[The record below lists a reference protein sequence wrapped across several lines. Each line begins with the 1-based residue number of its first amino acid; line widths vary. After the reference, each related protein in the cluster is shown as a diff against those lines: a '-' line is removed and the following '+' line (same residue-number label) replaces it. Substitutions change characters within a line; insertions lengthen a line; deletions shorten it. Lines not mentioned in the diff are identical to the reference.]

1 MNNELIKITQDE
13 NGNSVV
19 SGRDLHD
26 FLEVQTKYLDW
37 FNRMIE
43 YGFTEN
49 VDFSTINE
57 LSQKKEG
64 SRFVKRNI
72 VNHALTLDMAKEI
85 SMIQRTEK
93 GKQARQ
99 YFIEVEKA
107 FKEQYRLPQTPEEKL
122 ALTMEVTTRINKRL
136 GKVEEKIIE
145 IENKQEI
152 NSDQRYKLWVT
163 RNRKAV
169 EVLGGKE
176 SDAYQDKS
184 LTRKVFRALERDL
197 KDNFTISRYE
207 DLRRDEFDSAIKFI
221 ENWYPPYT
229 LKREISLKNSQ
240 MKII

>member
-1 MNNELIKITQDE
+1 MNNELIKITKDE
-13 NGNSVV
+13 QGNSVV
-19 SGRDLHD
+19 SGRELHE
-26 FLEVQTKYLDW
+26 FLEVKTPYKDW
-37 FNRMIE
+37 FPRMVE

-49 VDFSTINE
+49 VDFIS
-57 LSQKKEG
+57 LAQKCAKPNG
-64 SRFVKRNI
+64 GRPKI
-72 VNHALTLDMAKEI
+72 DHALTLDMAKEI

-99 YFIEVEKA
+99 YFIAIEQA

-176 SDAYQDKS
+176 SNAYQDKK

-221 ENWYPPYT
+221 ENWYPPYP

-240 MKII
+240 MRIV

>member
-1 MNNELIKITQDE
+1 MQELIKVTKDD

-19 SGRDLHD
+19 SGRDLHE
-26 FLEVQTKYLDW
+26 FLEVNTQYTKW
-37 FNRMIE
+37 FNRMAE

-49 VDFSTINE
+49 VDFAVI
-57 LSQKKEG
+57 
-64 SRFVKRNI
+64 VKNVYDEKVFGGVRKI
-72 VNHALTLDMAKEI
+72 TDHAMTLDMAKEI
-85 SMIQRTEK
+85 SMIQRTDK

-122 ALTMEVTTRINKRL
+122 ALTMYVTTRINKRL

-169 EVLGGKE
+169 EVLGGKD
-176 SDAYQDKS
+176 SNAYQDKK
-184 LTRKVFRALERDL
+184 LTRKVFRALEREL
-197 KDNFTISRYE
+197 KDEFTISRYE
-207 DLRRDEFDSAIKFI
+207 DLRRDEFDSAIEFI
-221 ENWYPPYT
+221 NNWHPSYS
-229 LKREISLKNSQ
+229 LEREISLKNSQ
-240 MKII
+240 MIIV

>member
-19 SGRDLHD
+19 SGRELHE
-26 FLEVQTKYLDW
+26 FLEVKTPYKDW
-37 FNRMIE
+37 FPRMVE
-43 YGFTEN
+43 YGFAEN
-49 VDFSTINE
+49 VDFIS
-57 LSQKKEG
+57 LAQKCAKPNG
-64 SRFVKRNI
+64 GRPKI
-72 VNHALTLDMAKEI
+72 DHALTLDMAKEI
-85 SMIQRTEK
+85 SMIQRTDK

-221 ENWYPPYT
+221 ENWYPPYP

>member
-1 MNNELIKITQDE
+1 MNNELIKIAKDE

-19 SGRDLHD
+19 SGRDLHE
-26 FLEVQTKYLDW
+26 FLEVNTQYTIW
-37 FNRMIE
+37 FERMKE
-43 YGFTEN
+43 YGFVEN
-49 VDFSTINE
+49 TDFVALN
-57 LSQKKEG
+57 QKRLTAQGNK
-64 SRFVKRNI
+64 VAYTD
-72 VNHALTLDMAKEI
+72 HALTLDMAKEI

-221 ENWYPPYT
+221 ENWYPPYP

-240 MKII
+240 MRIV

>member
-1 MNNELIKITQDE
+1 MNNELIKIAKDE

-19 SGRDLHD
+19 SGRDLHE
-26 FLEVQTKYLDW
+26 FLEVNTQYTIW
-37 FNRMIE
+37 FERMKE
-43 YGFTEN
+43 YGFVEN
-49 VDFSTINE
+49 TDFVALN
-57 LSQKKEG
+57 QKRLTAQGNK
-64 SRFVKRNI
+64 VAYTD
-72 VNHALTLDMAKEI
+72 HALTLDMAKEI

-122 ALTMEVTTRINKRL
+122 ALTMEVTTRLNKRI
-136 GKVEEKIIE
+136 GKIEEDLEDIK
-145 IENKQEI
+145 NKQEI

-221 ENWYPPYT
+221 ENWYLPYP

>member
-1 MNNELIKITQDE
+1 MNELIKITKDD

-26 FLEVQTKYLDW
+26 FLDVQTKYLDW

-85 SMIQRTEK
+85 SMIQRTDK

-107 FKEQYRLPQTPEEKL
+107 YKEKYKLPQTPEEKL
-122 ALTMEVTTRINKRL
+122 ALTMQVTLRLDKRVGKLEKSIDEIQNKS
-136 GKVEEKIIE
+136 E
-145 IENKQEI
+145 ID
-152 NSDQRYKLWVT
+152 SDQRYKLWVA
-163 RNRKAV
+163 RNKKAV
-169 EVLGGKE
+169 KALGGKE
-176 SDAYQDKS
+176 SNAYKDKALS
-184 LTRKVFRALERDL
+184 RKTFRALEHSL
-197 KDNFTISRYE
+197 KKKFVISRYE
-207 DLRRDEFDSAIKFI
+207 DLKKENFDEAIETINK
-221 ENWYPPYT
+221 WYPPYE
-229 LKREISLKNSQ
+229 LQCEIEEMNAQGKLF
-240 MKII
+240 

>member
-1 MNNELIKITQDE
+1 MNNELIKITKDE
-13 NGNSVV
+13 QGNSVV
-19 SGRDLHD
+19 SGRDLHE
-26 FLEVQTKYLDW
+26 FLEVNTQYTKW
-37 FNRMIE
+37 FNRMAE

-49 VDFSTINE
+49 VDFAVI
-57 LSQKKEG
+57 
-64 SRFVKRNI
+64 VKNVYDDTAFGKTRKI
-72 VNHALTLDMAKEI
+72 TDHALTLDMAKEI

-93 GKQARQ
+93 GKQARR

-122 ALTMEVTTRINKRL
+122 ALTMEVTTRLNKRI
-136 GKVEEKIIE
+136 GKIEEDLEDIK
-145 IENKQEI
+145 NKQEI
-152 NSDQRYKLWVT
+152 DSTQRYKLKKA

-221 ENWYPPYT
+221 ENWYPPYP
-229 LKREISLKNSQ
+229 LKREISLKNAQ
-240 MKII
+240 MRIV

>member
-19 SGRDLHD
+19 SGRELHE
-26 FLEVQTKYLDW
+26 FLEVKTPYKDW
-37 FNRMIE
+37 FPRMVE
-43 YGFTEN
+43 YGFAEN
-49 VDFSTINE
+49 VDFIS
-57 LSQKKEG
+57 LAQKCAKPNG
-64 SRFVKRNI
+64 GRPKI
-72 VNHALTLDMAKEI
+72 DHALTLDMAKEI

-221 ENWYPPYT
+221 ENWYPPYP

-240 MKII
+240 MRIV

>member
-19 SGRDLHD
+19 SGRELHE
-26 FLEVQTKYLDW
+26 FLEVKTPYKDW
-37 FNRMIE
+37 FPRMVE
-43 YGFTEN
+43 YGFAEN
-49 VDFSTINE
+49 VDFIS
-57 LSQKKEG
+57 LAQKCAKPNG
-64 SRFVKRNI
+64 GRPKI
-72 VNHALTLDMAKEI
+72 DHALTLDMAKEI

-122 ALTMEVTTRINKRL
+122 ALTMEVTTRLNKRI
-136 GKVEEKIIE
+136 GKIEEDLEDIK
-145 IENKQEI
+145 NKQEI
-152 NSDQRYKLWVT
+152 DSTQRYKLKKA

-221 ENWYPPYT
+221 ENWYPPYP

-240 MKII
+240 MRIV

>member
-19 SGRDLHD
+19 SGRDLHE
-26 FLEVQTKYLDW
+26 FLEVKTPYKDW
-37 FNRMIE
+37 FPRMVE
-43 YGFTEN
+43 YGFAEN
-49 VDFSTINE
+49 VDFIS
-57 LSQKKEG
+57 LAQKCAKPNG
-64 SRFVKRNI
+64 GRPKTD
-72 VNHALTLDMAKEI
+72 HALTLDMAKEI

-122 ALTMEVTTRINKRL
+122 ALTMEVTTRLNKRI
-136 GKVEEKIIE
+136 GKIEEDLEDIK
-145 IENKQEI
+145 NKQEI
-152 NSDQRYKLWVT
+152 DSTQRYKLKKA

-207 DLRRDEFDSAIKFI
+207 DLRRDELDSAIKFI
-221 ENWYPPYT
+221 ENWYPPYP

-240 MKII
+240 MRIV

>member
-1 MNNELIKITQDE
+1 MNNELIKIAKDE

-19 SGRDLHD
+19 SGRDLHE
-26 FLEVQTKYLDW
+26 FLEVNTPYTQW
-37 FNRMIE
+37 FERMVG
-43 YGFTEN
+43 YGFAEN
-49 VDFSTINE
+49 VDFIG
-57 LSQKKEG
+57 LSQKSEKPIG
-64 SRFVKRNI
+64 GRPTVD
-72 VNHALTLDMAKEI
+72 HALTLDMAKEI

-107 FKEQYRLPQTPEEKL
+107 YKEQYRLPQTPEEKL

-221 ENWYPPYT
+221 ENWYPPYP

-240 MKII
+240 MRIV

>member
-1 MNNELIKITQDE
+1 MNNELIKITKDN

-19 SGRDLHD
+19 SGRDLHE
-26 FLEVQTKYLDW
+26 FLEVNTQYTKW
-37 FNRMIE
+37 FNRMAE

-49 VDFSTINE
+49 VDFAVI
-57 LSQKKEG
+57 
-64 SRFVKRNI
+64 VKNVYDEKVFGGVRKI
-72 VNHALTLDMAKEI
+72 TDHAMTLDMAKEI
-85 SMIQRTEK
+85 SMIQRTDK

-152 NSDQRYKLWVT
+152 NSDQRYKLWIT

-169 EVLGGKE
+169 EVLGGKD
-176 SDAYQDKS
+176 SNAYQDKK
-184 LTRKVFRALERDL
+184 LTRKVFRALEREL
-197 KDNFTISRYE
+197 KDEFTISRYE
-207 DLRRDEFDSAIKFI
+207 DLRRDEFDSAIEFI
-221 ENWYPPYT
+221 NNWHPSYS
-229 LKREISLKNSQ
+229 LEREISLRNSQ
-240 MKII
+240 MRIV

>member
-1 MNNELIKITQDE
+1 MNELIKITKDD

-19 SGRDLHD
+19 SGRDLHE
-26 FLEVQTKYLDW
+26 FLEVNTQYTIW
-37 FNRMIE
+37 FERMKE
-43 YGFTEN
+43 YGFVEN
-49 VDFSTINE
+49 TDFVALN
-57 LSQKKEG
+57 QKRLTAQGNK
-64 SRFVKRNI
+64 VAYTD
-72 VNHALTLDMAKEI
+72 HALTLDMAKEI

-184 LTRKVFRALERDL
+184 LTRKVFRSLERDL

-221 ENWYPPYT
+221 ENWYPPYP

>member
-1 MNNELIKITQDE
+1 MNNELIKIAKDE

-19 SGRDLHD
+19 SGRDLHE
-26 FLEVQTKYLDW
+26 FLEVNTPYTQW
-37 FNRMIE
+37 FERMVG
-43 YGFTEN
+43 YGFAEN
-49 VDFSTINE
+49 VDFIG
-57 LSQKKEG
+57 LSQKSEKPIG
-64 SRFVKRNI
+64 GRPTVD
-72 VNHALTLDMAKEI
+72 HALTLDMAKEI
-85 SMIQRTEK
+85 SMIQRTDK

-107 FKEQYRLPQTPEEKL
+107 YKEQYRLPQTPEEKL
-122 ALTMEVTTRINKRL
+122 ELTMQVTSRLNKRI
-136 GKVEEKIIE
+136 GKLEEDLEDIK
-145 IENKQEI
+145 NKQEI
-152 NSDQRYKLWVT
+152 DSIQRYKLKKA

-169 EVLGGKE
+169 EVLGGKQ
-176 SDAYQDKS
+176 SNAYQDKS

-221 ENWYPPYT
+221 ENWYPPYP

>member
-1 MNNELIKITQDE
+1 MNEIIKITQDE

-19 SGRDLHD
+19 SGRDLHE
-26 FLEVQTKYLDW
+26 FLEVNTPYTQW
-37 FNRMIE
+37 FERMVG

-49 VDFSTINE
+49 VDFIG
-57 LSQKKEG
+57 LSQKSEKPIG
-64 SRFVKRNI
+64 GRPQQD
-72 VNHALTLDMAKEI
+72 HALTLDMAKEI

-152 NSDQRYKLWVT
+152 NSDQRYKLWIT

-169 EVLGGKE
+169 EVLGGKD
-176 SDAYQDKS
+176 SNAYQDKK
-184 LTRKVFRALERDL
+184 LTRKVFRALEREL
-197 KDNFTISRYE
+197 KYEFTISRYE
-207 DLRRDEFDSAIKFI
+207 DLRRDEFDSAIEFI
-221 ENWYPPYT
+221 NNWHPSYS
-229 LKREISLKNSQ
+229 LEREISLKNSQ
-240 MKII
+240 MRIV

>member
-1 MNNELIKITQDE
+1 MNNELIKVTKDE
-13 NGNSVV
+13 QGNSVV
-19 SGRDLHD
+19 SGRDLHE
-26 FLEVQTKYLDW
+26 FLEVNTPYTQW
-37 FNRMIE
+37 FERMVG

-49 VDFSTINE
+49 VDFIG
-57 LSQKKEG
+57 LSQKSEKPIG
-64 SRFVKRNI
+64 GRPTVD
-72 VNHALTLDMAKEI
+72 HALTLDMAKEI

-122 ALTMEVTTRINKRL
+122 ALTMEVTTRLNKRI
-136 GKVEEKIIE
+136 GKIEEDLDDIK
-145 IENKQEI
+145 NKQEI
-152 NSDQRYKLWVT
+152 DSTQRYKLKKA
-163 RNRKAV
+163 RNKKAV
-169 EVLGGKE
+169 EILSGKE

-184 LTRKVFRALERDL
+184 LTCKVFRTLERDL
-197 KDNFTISRYE
+197 KDSFTISRYE

-221 ENWYPPYT
+221 ENWYPPYP

>member
-1 MNNELIKITQDE
+1 MNNELIKIAKDE

-19 SGRDLHD
+19 SGRDLHE
-26 FLEVQTKYLDW
+26 FLEVNTQYTKW
-37 FNRMIE
+37 FNRMAE

-49 VDFSTINE
+49 VDFAVI
-57 LSQKKEG
+57 
-64 SRFVKRNI
+64 VKNVYDEKVFGGVRKI
-72 VNHALTLDMAKEI
+72 TDHAMTLDMAKEI
-85 SMIQRTEK
+85 SMIQRTDK

-152 NSDQRYKLWVT
+152 NSDQRYKLWIT

-169 EVLGGKE
+169 EVLGGKD
-176 SDAYQDKS
+176 SNAYQDKK
-184 LTRKVFRALERDL
+184 LTRKVFRSLEREL
-197 KDNFTISRYE
+197 KDEFTISRYE

-221 ENWYPPYT
+221 ENWYPPYP

-240 MKII
+240 MRIV

>member
-19 SGRDLHD
+19 SGRDLHK
-26 FLEVQTKYLDW
+26 FLEVNTPYHMW
-37 FNRMIE
+37 FPRMVE

-49 VDFSTINE
+49 VDFISFE
-57 LSQKKEG
+57 QKCSKPNG
-64 SRFVKRNI
+64 GRPQQD
-72 VNHALTLDMAKEI
+72 HALTLDMAKEI

-122 ALTMEVTTRINKRL
+122 ALTMEVTTRLNKRI
-136 GKVEEKIIE
+136 GKIEEDLDDIK
-145 IENKQEI
+145 NKQEI
-152 NSDQRYKLWVT
+152 DSTQRYKLKKA
-163 RNRKAV
+163 RNKKAV
-169 EVLGGKE
+169 EVLSGKE

-184 LTRKVFRALERDL
+184 LTRKVFRTLERDL
-197 KDNFTISRYE
+197 KDSFTISRYE
-207 DLRRDEFDSAIKFI
+207 DLRRDEFDGAIGFI
-221 ENWYPPYT
+221 ENWYPPYP

-240 MKII
+240 IKII

>member
-19 SGRDLHD
+19 SGRDLHE
-26 FLEVQTKYLDW
+26 FLEVNTPYTQW
-37 FNRMIE
+37 FERMVG

-49 VDFSTINE
+49 VDFIG
-57 LSQKKEG
+57 LSQKSEKPIG
-64 SRFVKRNI
+64 GRPQQD
-72 VNHALTLDMAKEI
+72 HALTLDMAKEI

-221 ENWYPPYT
+221 ENWYPPYP

-240 MKII
+240 MRIV

>member
-1 MNNELIKITQDE
+1 MNNELIKITQDD

-19 SGRDLHD
+19 SGRDLHE
-26 FLEVQTKYLDW
+26 FLEVNTQYTKW
-37 FNRMIE
+37 FNRMAE

-49 VDFSTINE
+49 VDFAVI
-57 LSQKKEG
+57 
-64 SRFVKRNI
+64 VKNVYDEKVFGGVRKI
-72 VNHALTLDMAKEI
+72 TDHAMTLDMAKEI
-85 SMIQRTEK
+85 SMIQRTDK

-152 NSDQRYKLWVT
+152 NSDQRYKLWIT

-169 EVLGGKE
+169 EVLGGKD
-176 SDAYQDKS
+176 SNAYQDKK
-184 LTRKVFRALERDL
+184 LTRKVFRALEREL
-197 KDNFTISRYE
+197 KDEFTISRYE
-207 DLRRDEFDSAIKFI
+207 DLRRDEFDSAIEFI
-221 ENWYPPYT
+221 NNWHPSYS
-229 LKREISLKNSQ
+229 LEREISLRNSQ
-240 MKII
+240 MRIV

>member
-1 MNNELIKITQDE
+1 KMNNELIKITKDE
-13 NGNSVV
+13 QGNSVV
-19 SGRDLHD
+19 SGRELHE
-26 FLEVQTKYLDW
+26 FLEVKTPYKDW
-37 FNRMIE
+37 FPRMVE

-49 VDFSTINE
+49 VDFIS
-57 LSQKKEG
+57 LAQKCAKPNG
-64 SRFVKRNI
+64 GRPKI
-72 VNHALTLDMAKEI
+72 DHALTLDMAKEI

-99 YFIEVEKA
+99 YFIAIEQA

-136 GKVEEKIIE
+136 GKVEKKIIE

-176 SDAYQDKS
+176 SNAYQDKK

-221 ENWYPPYT
+221 ENWYPPYP

-240 MKII
+240 MRIV

>member
-1 MNNELIKITQDE
+1 MDNELIKITKDD

-99 YFIEVEKA
+99 YFIAVEKE
-107 FKEQYRLPQTPEEKL
+107 FKKQYKLPQTPEEKL
-122 ALTMEVTTRINKRL
+122 ALTMQVTLRLDKRVGKLEKSIDEIQNKS
-136 GKVEEKIIE
+136 E
-145 IENKQEI
+145 ID
-152 NSDQRYKLWVT
+152 SDQRYKLWVA
-163 RNRKAV
+163 RNKKAV
-169 EVLGGKE
+169 KALGGKE
-176 SDAYQDKS
+176 SNAYKDKALS
-184 LTRKVFRALERDL
+184 RKTFRALEHSL
-197 KDNFTISRYE
+197 KKKFVISRYE
-207 DLRRDEFDSAIKFI
+207 DLKKENFDEAIEAINK
-221 ENWYPPYT
+221 WYPPYE
-229 LKREISLKNSQ
+229 LQCEIEEMNAQGNLF
-240 MKII
+240 

>member
-1 MNNELIKITQDE
+1 MNNELIKIAKDD

-19 SGRDLHD
+19 SGRELHD
-26 FLEVQTKYLDW
+26 FLEVQTPYRAW
-37 FNRMIE
+37 FPRMVE

-49 VDFSTINE
+49 VDFISFV
-57 LSQKKEG
+57 QKCTKPNG
-64 SRFVKRNI
+64 GRPTQD
-72 VNHALTLDMAKEI
+72 HALTLDMAKEI

-152 NSDQRYKLWVT
+152 NSDQRYKLWIT

-184 LTRKVFRALERDL
+184 LTRKVFRALEREL
-197 KDNFTISRYE
+197 KDEFTISRYE

-221 ENWYPPYT
+221 ENWYPPYP

-240 MKII
+240 MRIV

>member
-26 FLEVQTKYLDW
+26 FLGVQTKYTQW
-37 FNRMIE
+37 FERMVS

-49 VDFSTINE
+49 IDFVGF
-57 LSQKKEG
+57 SQKREKPTDG
-64 SRFVKRNI
+64 RPAI
-72 VNHALTLDMAKEI
+72 DHALTLDMAKEI
-85 SMIQRTEK
+85 SMIQRTDK

-221 ENWYPPYT
+221 ENWYPPYP

-240 MKII
+240 MRIV